1 MELKDVVKTVALL
14 GVVGV
19 FIYAMVKDID
29 RTDTQVRAR
38 GGRKSDPFW
47 ESATERDRISALQE
61 ALRNEKDPEVRK
73 ELAKQLGNQSF
84 VAA

>member
-29 RTDTQVRAR
+29 RTDARVRAN
-38 GGRKSDPFW
+38 GGRDRDPFW
-47 ESATERDRISALQE
+47 ESATERDRISALNAQLARE
-61 ALRNEKDPEVRK
+61 SDPEVRK
-73 ELAKQLGNQSF
+73 ELVKQLGNREP
-84 VAA
+84 ALA